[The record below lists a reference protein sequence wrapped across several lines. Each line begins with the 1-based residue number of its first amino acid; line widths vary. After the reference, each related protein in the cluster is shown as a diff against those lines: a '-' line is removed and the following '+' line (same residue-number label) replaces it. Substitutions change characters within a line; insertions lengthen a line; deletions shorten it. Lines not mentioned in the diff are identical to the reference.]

1 MTPVDD
7 RIERLR
13 DDLHGVDTRL
23 VRVETELR
31 LHREQSAQ
39 QHDDIM
45 AAIADLRRDVTPRP
59 PPSLPPGPALSTM
72 PADHDPSSDP
82 GAVTISPKRVGPW
95 LDLLVRW
102 VRRLLLIGA
111 TAGGVHACERW
122 SGQAEPTETAP

>member
-82 GAVTISPKRVGPW
+82 GAVTISPWPGSSRIAARSGTRSRTSASVPS
-95 LDLLVRW
+95 
-102 VRRLLLIGA
+102 
-111 TAGGVHACERW
+111 TAR
-122 SGQAEPTETAP
+122 